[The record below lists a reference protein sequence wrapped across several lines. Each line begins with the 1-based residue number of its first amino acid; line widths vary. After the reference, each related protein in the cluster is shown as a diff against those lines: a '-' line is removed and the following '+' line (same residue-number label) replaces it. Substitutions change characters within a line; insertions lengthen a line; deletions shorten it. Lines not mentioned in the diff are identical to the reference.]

1 MMYNLHTRVHS
12 SDTHTH
18 TKMSAYFCL
27 IRTFI
32 FPIWHL
38 LSFKSINIYSPPVIC
53 SSFKIRFTNE
63 YAWKYAVDYLCQCIV
78 VAAAASA
85 GVVVLVFFVKK
96 VSSTSN
102 TMCQIDAI
110 WIMRRNAIM
119 VIQPSFLRVC
129 VYECAIYLSGNFF
142 AMSVRFQCHVQ
153 YLNKLRINKK
163 LLLIISINFPRNGC
177 ETFLWWSLRLQKST
191 LCQFV
196 REKNLSREKR

>member
-18 TKMSAYFCL
+18 TKMSAYFYL

-119 VIQPSFLRVC
+119 VIQPSFFVC
-129 VYECAIYLSGNFF
+129 VRVWVRYLFIGQLLCNERTVP
-142 AMSVRFQCHVQ
+142 MSCPIFEQTK
-153 YLNKLRINKK
+153 NKQ
-163 LLLIISINFPRNGC
+163 
-177 ETFLWWSLRLQKST
+177 ETFAHHFN
-191 LCQFV
+191 QF
-196 REKNLSREKR
+196 SP